1 MKHANCGCAVFRIIH
16 HHWVSTICFLQD
28 CDVNLDSEVWKAPY
42 IVITSCPGT
51 ENSQYFIACEK
62 VMHCDCK
69 SLKDALLDLVVT
81 YYVYD
86 ISYPKPLNA
95 FLIFFQHFV
104 FGMKDQQN
112 VHFSASKLWQNLSK
126 LWISYV

>member
-1 MKHANCGCAVFRIIH
+1 M
-16 HHWVSTICFLQD
+16 STTCFLQD
-28 CDVNLDSEVWKAPY
+28 CDVNLDSEVWKIEQKAPY
-42 IVITSCPGT
+42 VVITGRPGM

-62 VMHCDCK
+62 VIHCDCK

-86 ISYPKPLNA
+86 ISYPKPFNA
-95 FLIFFQHFV
+95 FLIFFQHFI

-112 VHFSASKLWQNLSK
+112 VPLSASKLWQNLSK
-126 LWISYV
+126 L